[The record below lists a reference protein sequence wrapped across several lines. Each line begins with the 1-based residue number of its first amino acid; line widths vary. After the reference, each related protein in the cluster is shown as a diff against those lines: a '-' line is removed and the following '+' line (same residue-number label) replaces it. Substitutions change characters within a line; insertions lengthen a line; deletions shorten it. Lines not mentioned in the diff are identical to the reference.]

1 MRTSLLLSLSLAA
14 LAAAP
19 RAQSVYALQG
29 PIARVI
35 EMSGPPSGACGYPDG
50 PQNSSFVYPQP
61 APCLGVGNPVAF
73 VPGAAGPA
81 ALMGDIAVDKQR
93 DVVFVTDGVSIA
105 AYKASTGVMLGNIPF
120 AFLGIAPP
128 LTGLGFDGNTG
139 FLWMCNVA
147 GYAALQPNGTCAPVP
162 QLGFTAAPAGVGALS
177 DIDMDPATGQL
188 WVCDAGGNVAH
199 FAPGAAVPVNLI
211 GVAGGLPCGVLG
223 IPFTGLCIDSSSPPG
238 TFIVTDGVTVA
249 RLAEAG
255 LGVFG
260 PPVPHFGLP
269 QNCWPV
275 PAAPAV
281 QGLAF
286 AARPASYGVGAFA
299 LDALG
304 ECVVPNPNFTLVLN
318 GPPVGLGA
326 FIVDFGAA
334 CPALGLAGAP
344 AYLAFTPLFTLIGPF
359 PVVGNMSF
367 AAALPGPGVL
377 PPGLTIHLQAFV
389 DPGAGP
395 LISSN
400 ALALTIALP

>member
-1 MRTSLLLSLSLAA
+1 MRSTLLLSLSVAA
-14 LAAAP
+14 LAATP

-35 EMSGPPSGACGYPDG
+35 EMSGPSVGPCAYPDG
-50 PQNSSFVYPQP
+50 PLSSSFVYPQP
-61 APCLGVGNPVAF
+61 GPCAGVGTPLAF

-105 AYKASTGVMLGNIPF
+105 AYKASTGVILGNLPF

-139 FLWMCNVA
+139 FLWMCNIA

-162 QLGFTAAPAGVGALS
+162 QLGFTPAPAALGALS
-177 DIDMDPATGQL
+177 DIDVDPATGQL
-188 WVCDAGGNVAH
+188 WVCDAAGFVAH
-199 FAPGAAVPVNLI
+199 FAPGAAAPVNMI

-223 IPFTGLCIDSSSPPG
+223 VPFTGLCIDTSSPPG

-249 RLAEAG
+249 RLAETG
-255 LGVFG
+255 FG
-260 PPVPHFGLP
+260 AFGAPVPRFALP
-269 QNCWPV
+269 LNCWPV

-286 AARPASYGVGAFA
+286 AARPASYGAGGFA

-304 ECVVPNPNFTLVLN
+304 EATLPSAGFTLTLT
-318 GPPVGLGA
+318 GPPAGSGA
-326 FIVDFGAA
+326 FLVDFAAA
-334 CPALGLAGAP
+334 CPALGVGGAP
-344 AYLAFTPLFTLIGPF
+344 GYLAFTPLWTLIGPF
-359 PVVGNMSF
+359 PVAGNMSF

-377 PPGLTIHLQAFV
+377 AQGTTIHVQAFV
-389 DPGAGP
+389 NAGP
-395 LISSN
+395 GPLVSSN
-400 ALALTIALP
+400 AIAFTTSLP